1 MNNIL
6 FLTSP
11 APLKA
16 GFSTAEKRPPL
27 GLGSV
32 MSVVRESGKD
42 IFFQDQYISS
52 ANLPNIN
59 NMDMIGI
66 YTNTICYKGTL
77 EILEQLK
84 DYQGKIV
91 LGGPHTSVDTTN
103 IPDNVDYIVQGEGE
117 ISILDIIN
125 NKATEKVI
133 IGKKTNNLDSLP
145 MPTWD
150 LFIKEKYN
158 WKVNWLPNV
167 YPIFT
172 MNTSRGC
179 PFNCSFCS
187 VGKFWGKEYRALSA
201 QKIINDIEFLMQN
214 YGAKGIYFREDNFT
228 HDKNRIV
235 EFCELLLKKKINVSW
250 LCESRVDS
258 LLDLEIVNLM
268 SKAGCK
274 VLFIG
279 VESGSS
285 TMLKFLKKGITVEQ
299 IIKAFDNIRQSN
311 IKTYASFIVGVPNET
326 SQDIKD
332 TERLIDQIKPSY
344 VGKNVFLGMPG
355 SKLYDYL
362 EDNNLYE
369 YKDDLN
375 ILYPIGFLE
384 NVKKYYNNNSNF
396 LVYSDKDKLI

>member
-16 GFSTAEKRPPL
+16 GFSTGEKRPPL
-27 GLGSV
+27 GLGSI
-32 MSVVRESGKD
+32 MSIVRECGKH
-42 IFFQDQYISS
+42 ISFQDQYVKPSS
-52 ANLPNIN
+52 LENVNNI
-59 NMDMIGI
+59 DMIGI
-66 YTNTICYKGTL
+66 YTNTICYNGTL
-77 EILEQLK
+77 EILEKLK
-84 DYQGKIV
+84 GYQGTIV
-91 LGGPHTSVDTTN
+91 LGGPHTSIDTNN
-103 IPDNVDYIVQGEGE
+103 IPDNVNYIVQGEGE

-125 NKATEKVI
+125 NKATERII
-133 IGKKTNNLDSLP
+133 IGKKINNLDDLP

-150 LFIKEKYN
+150 LFVKQPYN

-167 YPIFT
+167 QPIFT

-179 PFNCSFCS
+179 PFNCLFCS
-187 VGKFWGKEYRALSA
+187 VGKFWGKEYRALTA
-201 QKIINDIEFLMQN
+201 EKVINDIEFLMQH

-228 HDKNRIV
+228 HDKNRTMK
-235 EFCELLLKKKINVSW
+235 FCELLLKKNLNIPW

-258 LLDLEIVNLM
+258 LLDSELVNLM
-268 SKAGCK
+268 AKAGCK

-279 VESGSS
+279 AESGSS

-299 IIKAFDNIRQSN
+299 TIKAFDNVHRAN

-326 SQDIKD
+326 QQDVKD
-332 TERLIDQIKPSY
+332 TEKLIHQIKPNY

-362 EDNNLYE
+362 EDNHLYE
-369 YKDDLN
+369 YRDNLN
-375 ILYPIGFLE
+375 ILYPIGFLD

-396 LVYSDKDKLI
+396 LVYTEEDKLI